1 MVEFAEG
8 PAIFNH
14 MVEQYAASLDTVFH
28 ALADPTRRAMLRSLA
43 GGERNVSDLAAPFR
57 MSFAASAKHVKV
69 LENAGLVRRTV
80 RGRSHV
86 CRLNAAPLAA
96 ADKWLRYYERFWRE
110 RLDVLETLLR
120 AEDTAA
126 AKRKKKASRHER

>member
-1 MVEFAEG
+1 
-8 PAIFNH
+8 
-14 MVEQYAASLDTVFH
+14 
-28 ALADPTRRAMLRSLA
+28 MLRSLA

-86 CRLNAAPLAA
+86 CRLNPAPLAA
-96 ADKWLRYYERFWRE
+96 ADKWLRYYERFWSE
-110 RLDVLETLLR
+110 RLDVLDVVAARGGRRRR
-120 AEDTAA
+120 AQRR
-126 AKRKKKASRHER
+126 RKDESDDDRR

>member
-1 MVEFAEG
+1 MVEFPAD

-14 MVEQYAASLDTVFH
+14 MVEQHAALDTVFH

-86 CRLNAAPLAA
+86 CRLNPAPLAA
-96 ADKWLRYYERFWRE
+96 ADKWLRYYERFWSE
-110 RLDVLETLLR
+110 RLDVLDALLR
-120 AEDTAA
+120 AEDAA
-126 AKRKKKASRHER
+126 AARSKTKKGRSR